1 MHVLLDEHLP
11 HRLRQLF
18 AAPIEAVTVGYQGWK
33 GIKNGELL
41 RKASVEFDA
50 FITMDKG
57 FLYQQN
63 LEKIQIGIVLLI
75 AESNRYVHL
84 APLIPQVNVVLKT
97 LKKGQVVSVSVEQIA
112 TKKNQ
117 NSMTF

>member
-1 MHVLLDEHLP
+1 MRVLLDEHLP

-18 AAPIEAVTVGYQGWK
+18 TASIEVITVGYQGWK

-41 RKASVEFDA
+41 RKASAEFDA
-50 FITMDKG
+50 FVTMDKG

-63 LEKIQIGIVLLI
+63 LEKTQIGIVLLE

-84 APLIPQVNVVLKT
+84 APLIPQVNVVLGT
-97 LKKGQVVSVSVEQIA
+97 LKKGQVVSVSIEQTA
-112 TKKNQ
+112 TRKL
-117 NSMTF
+117 

>member
-1 MHVLLDEHLP
+1 MRVLLDEHLP

-18 AAPIEAVTVGYQGWK
+18 AAPIEAVTVGYLGWK

-41 RKASVEFDA
+41 RKASAEFDA
-50 FITMDKG
+50 FVTMDTG

-63 LEKIQIGIVLLI
+63 LEKIQIGIVLLE
-75 AESNRYVHL
+75 AESNRYTHL

-97 LKKGQVVSVSVEQIA
+97 LKKVQVVSVSIEQTV
-112 TKKNQ
+112 TKQKTDA
-117 NSMTF
+117 S

>member
-1 MHVLLDEHLP
+1 MRVLLDEHLP

-41 RKASVEFDA
+41 RKASAEFDV

-63 LEKIQIGIVLLI
+63 LEKIQIGIVLLN
-75 AESNRYVHL
+75 AESNRQAHL

-97 LKKGQVVSVSVEQIA
+97 LKKGQIVSVSIEQTA
-112 TKKNQ
+112 TRKKSGQ
-117 NSMTF
+117 SDI

>member
-1 MHVLLDEHLP
+1 MRVLLDEHLP
-11 HRLRQLF
+11 HRLRELF
-18 AAPIEAVTVGYQGWK
+18 AASVEVVTVGYQGWK

-41 RKASVEFDA
+41 QKASAEFDA

-75 AESNRYVHL
+75 AESNRYAHL
-84 APLIPQVNVVLKT
+84 APLISQVNTLLKT
-97 LKKGQVVSVSVEQIA
+97 LKKGQVVSVSTEQ
-112 TKKNQ
+112 TVTREN
-117 NSMTF
+117 